1 MAIVTRCLMT
11 NIADGVP
18 SNSSFLDQIN
28 QEILKV
34 PKNNRNS
41 SKAFQVSR
49 LFYLQFCDSSDK

>member
-18 SNSSFLDQIN
+18 PNSSFLDQIN
-28 QEILKV
+28 QEIQKV

-41 SKAFQVSR
+41 SKAFQVM
-49 LFYLQFCDSSDK
+49 CP